1 MKQRE
6 KHEQHKGQGGQIFG
20 QIIRR
25 IRTLFDVG
33 ISTKL
38 AESSGRLVVTSN
50 VPTFDRIEGHVDVVL
65 HLARTNVILFCQN
78 QRRYKM
84 DTDKCLQ
91 QPLSVLFLQL
101 LCKIHVTSQ
110 VLQTK
115 TVNKSEILK
124 IAEEMSAN
132 DFINEFSSLLTFEDI
147 DNLLDVNEGFTNVSI
162 EVKDG
167 RKYLKNETIFILF
180 CDGKFDSYSN

>member
-1 MKQRE
+1 MK
-6 KHEQHKGQGGQIFG
+6 
-20 QIIRR
+20 
-25 IRTLFDVG
+25 
-33 ISTKL
+33 TK
-38 AESSGRLVVTSN
+38 N
-50 VPTFDRIEGHVDVVL
+50 
-65 HLARTNVILFCQN
+65 
-78 QRRYKM
+78 
-84 DTDKCLQ
+84 
-91 QPLSVLFLQL
+91 
-101 LCKIHVTSQ
+101 
-110 VLQTK
+110 QTK